1 MKLFRHLWQRIFIW
15 TFLLVM
21 LSNLL
26 TFFLFRF
33 AMERNHNT
41 QFMSYFMYDIS
52 ETLKH
57 QNIASAKLLLDFLNK
72 AGDNFAWIENEQG
85 ELLAGD
91 RPAAYSKDLTA
102 ESRKRNINENIV
114 IYEQEGLPALAQSTA
129 ELTEGRATVNYMQ
142 GRRPPPPFEAPLLH
156 FLIVTCLI
164 DVALTFLIAKTIS
177 KPLREVKDEVLE
189 IAGGRLD
196 KKISIRGG
204 DEISELA
211 NAVNT
216 LSQNLSNNIKSMQEL
231 LANISHELRSPL
243 TRMGVSAAIIEEYLE
258 NTSAANQTDGPE
270 AKTRAQDKTLPMK
283 HLAFIADEI
292 NHMEQLIGTTLLN
305 SKLDLQR
312 HKLNLKKLNCSELCE
327 KLLSRENT
335 LAQSSQ
341 ISLDARIEPGI
352 MLQGD
357 KSLLSL
363 VVSNL
368 MDNAIKFSHTG
379 DTIWFRLERTEGN
392 AVLCLENPHPPLSE
406 EALEKIFEPFYRDRN
421 DYGSSLGS
429 GLGLTITKK
438 IVAMHH
444 GAIRARNTPKGILL
458 EAALP
463 LSRQTP

>member
-26 TFFLFRF
+26 AFFLFRF
-33 AMERNHNT
+33 AMEKNHNT

-72 AGDNFAWIENEQG
+72 AGDNFAWIENAQG

-102 ESRKRNINENIV
+102 DSLERHINESIV
-114 IYEQEGLPALAQSTA
+114 IYEHEGLPPLAQATTELA
-129 ELTEGRATVNYMQ
+129 EGIATVNYMQ
-142 GRRPPPPFEAPLLH
+142 GRRPPPPFEVPLLH

-177 KPLREVKDEVLE
+177 KPLRAVRDEVLE

-243 TRMGVSAAIIEEYLE
+243 TRMGVSAAIIEEHLE
-258 NTSAANQTDGPE
+258 HAAAPDQTGGPE
-270 AKTRAQDKTLPMK
+270 GEANAQDKSLPMK
-283 HLAFIADEI
+283 HLAFITDEI

-312 HKLNLKKLNCSELCE
+312 HKLSLKKLNFSELCE
-327 KLLSRENT
+327 KILSRENT
-335 LAQSSQ
+335 LAQSSR
-341 ISLDARIEPGI
+341 ISLNAGIEPGI
-352 MLQGD
+352 MLRGD
-357 KSLLSL
+357 ESLLSL

-368 MDNAIKFSHTG
+368 VDNAIKFSQAG
-379 DTIWFRLERTEGN
+379 DSIRFSLEKTEKN
-392 AVLCLENPHPPLSE
+392 ALLCLENSHPPLSE
-406 EALEKIFEPFYRDRN
+406 EALERIFEPFYRDRS
-421 DYGSSLGS
+421 DYSSSPGF
-429 GLGLTITKK
+429 GLGLTITQK
-438 IVAMHH
+438 IVLMHH
-444 GAIRARNTPKGILL
+444 GTIRARNTPNGILL

-463 LSRQTP
+463 LSRQMP